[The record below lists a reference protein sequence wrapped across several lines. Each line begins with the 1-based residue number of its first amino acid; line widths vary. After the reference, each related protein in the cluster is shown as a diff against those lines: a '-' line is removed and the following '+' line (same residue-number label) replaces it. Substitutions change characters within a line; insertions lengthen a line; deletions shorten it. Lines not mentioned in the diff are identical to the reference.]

1 MGHSVTPKMVE
12 ALGRRHLMLFAGR
25 ASNELAREV
34 ASHLGLECGSV
45 DLRNF
50 ANGETYA
57 RFGESVRGTDAFVI
71 QTHSAPVNER
81 IMEQL
86 IMIDALKRGSA
97 KRISAV
103 VPYYGY
109 SRQDK
114 KGRSREPITA
124 KLVADLL
131 QGAGADRI
139 ITIDLHSGQI
149 QGFFDGPVDH
159 LTALPVLA
167 DYIGENYPGELV
179 VVAPDAGRVKAA
191 EKLAGILGQSL
202 AFLHK
207 RRSRDVANQVEVR
220 EVVGEVQGRHCV
232 LIDDIVDTAGTIVK
246 GRRSSGSTRSWCCR
260 SPRSWRTRS
269 ALCSRTRAS
278 RRSSTTRTRSRAR
291 RLAASHPQ
299 LAARMGTLPRAGG
312 NFSRIHSFWAPP
324 GAAASPPA
332 RQARGKGGASAG
344 QGRGPRRGLP
354 VPAVVTRIRY
364 ADRTDDRPERGI
376 SDGGIAARQ
385 EDRVSCYRWSRAGRV
400 HRAAQGRGAGGR
412 RGVPHLHQARQ
423 DPGLEAFRQ
432 R

>member
-1 MGHSVTPKMVE
+1 MSNRVNPKMVE
-12 ALGRRHLMLFAGR
+12 ALGRRHLMLFSGR
-25 ASNELAREV
+25 ANHDLAAEV
-34 ASHLGLECGSV
+34 ASHLGIECGSV
-45 DLRNF
+45 DLRDF

-86 IMIDALKRGSA
+86 VMIDALKRGSA

-131 QGAGADRI
+131 QSAGADRI

-149 QGFFDGPVDH
+149 QGFFNGPVDH

-167 DYIGENYPGELV
+167 DYIRENYPGDLV

-191 EKLAGILGQSL
+191 EKLAGVLGQSL

-220 EVVGEVQGRHCV
+220 EVVGEVDGRLCV
-232 LIDDIVDTAGTIVK
+232 LIDDIIDTAGTIVQ
-246 GRRSSGSTRSWCCR
+246 GAEVLVANGAQRVVAAATHGIFSG
-260 SPRSWRTRS
+260 P
-269 ALCSRTRAS
+269 AID
-278 RRSSTTRTRSRAR
+278 
-291 RLAASHPQ
+291 RLKNAPLSEVVVTN
-299 LAARMGTLPRAGG
+299 TLPLPAEHRLDQIVVLSIAKILADAIRAV
-312 NFSRIHSFWAPP
+312 FED
-324 GAAASPPA
+324 AS
-332 RQARGKGGASAG
+332 
-344 QGRGPRRGLP
+344 
-354 VPAVVTRIRY
+354 
-364 ADRTDDRPERGI
+364 
-376 SDGGIAARQ
+376 
-385 EDRVSCYRWSRAGRV
+385 VSEIFND
-400 HRAAQGRGAGGR
+400 QNQ
-412 RGVPHLHQARQ
+412 L
-423 DPGLEAFRQ
+423 
-432 R
+432 